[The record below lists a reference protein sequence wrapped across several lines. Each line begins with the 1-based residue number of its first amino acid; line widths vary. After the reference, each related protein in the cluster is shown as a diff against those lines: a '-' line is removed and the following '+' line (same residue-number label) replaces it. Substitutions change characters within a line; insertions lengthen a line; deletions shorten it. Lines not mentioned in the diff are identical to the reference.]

1 MKRGLGME
9 KSNMNARLL
18 KSFSAFVLVAAAGCQ
33 GTVVQGELTADF
45 VKVDHAVSAT
55 TQSALRGKIHAN
67 AVPTGNDTSFY
78 IGVNKSQLGQRYF
91 MSAFMKQ
98 FFPGATD
105 GGAGYPLGTKV
116 VTFRVQ
122 NGKLFVFDASDLNKT
137 SDQFDPTLIIESY
150 PIVTDPTFANTPG
163 NKNYVLFDPAAG
175 LNKYGFVENMFDSNN
190 FYGASTDFQVD
201 AAYSQN
207 FQAVSDGAIW
217 DEVFTG
223 STSSAVQLNDGSQA
237 STFSASG
244 TLGLSLRKYKETPSY
259 TALPYPDKSFYW
271 TSEPKLVP
279 NTGGQEVAINANH
292 WAVSKGHPIHWV
304 IDPRILDVQKQ
315 YPQYD
320 LVGALKRGVTN
331 WNKVFGFEA
340 MTVDI
345 ATANESWG
353 DDNTA
358 YVLWDPSPV
367 GIAWATEVANP
378 NTGEIRNA
386 WVYFSSFWLDDA
398 LGLPPLINGSATA
411 TAKPVAK
418 HAKIPG
424 LTWSNFT
431 HAPNCVRFA
440 GDSPTALK
448 RQALAQAASNALSD
462 KQIVENL
469 LTHVLLHEIG
479 HTLGLR
485 HNFKGSLNATKSTSV
500 MDYIF
505 DDEAVLQGLNFPS
518 NYDTDAINFLYGY
531 SPNPPTEAFGTDED
545 AQVDPYT
552 QPYDPTGLD
561 PLNEYYGPVYRFY
574 ANRYVTTPSDNPGI
588 VQYIAG
594 DLFDYVR
601 ASTAYAASTTR
612 KQAFDYA
619 FYSVKVGGTAAAAD
633 PARVNELAQLAFSQI
648 YGAGSGDIAGPAA
661 PDAVVSPAALNEVKG
676 NLENVDKIR
685 AADTRRATVD
695 ILKGL
700 QSEDAYAILLD
711 AQPKLNTEMA
721 TLTGTAAN
729 DLKDLIARVQAA
741 VSPYFN

>member
-1 MKRGLGME
+1 MKSGLLVE
-9 KSNMNARLL
+9 KTNMNARLF
-18 KSFSAFVLVAAAGCQ
+18 KTFSAFLIVAVTGCQ
-33 GTVVQGELTADF
+33 GSVVPGTLSDAF
-45 VKVDHAVSAT
+45 VKVDRTLSPE
-55 TQSALRGKIHAN
+55 TQSAIRTM
-67 AVPTGNDTSFY
+67 AVPTTDGDQSFY
-78 IGVNKSQLGQRYF
+78 IGVKKTELGQRYF

-98 FFPGATD
+98 FFPGATG

-137 SDQFDPTLIIESY
+137 SDAFDPTLIIEAY
-150 PIVTDPTFANTPG
+150 PVVTDNAAFNATPG
-163 NKNYVLFDPAAG
+163 SKNYVLFDPAAG
-175 LNKYGFVENMFDSNN
+175 LNKYGFVENMFDSNE

-201 AAYSQN
+201 LAYSTN
-207 FQAVSDGAIW
+207 FKSVSDGAVW

-223 STSSAVQLNDGSQA
+223 STSQPVQLNDGSQA
-237 STFSASG
+237 STFKASG
-244 TLGLSLRKYKETPSY
+244 TLGLALRKYKETPGY
-259 TALPYPDKSFYW
+259 QALAYPDKPFYW

-304 IDPRILDVQKQ
+304 LDPRILDAQKQ

-320 LVGALKRGVTN
+320 IVGALERGVTN

-340 MTVDI
+340 LTVSI
-345 ATANESWG
+345 AKPDESWG

-367 GIAWATEVANP
+367 GIAWATEVSNP

-386 WVYFSSFWLDDA
+386 WIYFSSFWLDDA
-398 LGLPPLINGSATA
+398 LGLPPLINGTAAATG
-411 TAKPVAK
+411 KPVAK

-424 LTWSNFT
+424 LTWSQFT

-440 GDSPTALK
+440 GDSPTAMK
-448 RQALAQAASNALSD
+448 REALAQPASNALSD
-462 KQIVENL
+462 KDIVEKL
-469 LTHVLLHEIG
+469 LTHVLLHEVG

-485 HNFKGSLNATKSTSV
+485 HNFKGSLDANKSTSV

-505 DDEAVLQGLNFPS
+505 DDEAVLTGLDFPS
-518 NYDTDAINFLYGY
+518 NYDTDAINYLYGY

-545 AQVDPYT
+545 TQVDPYT

-574 ANRYVTTPSDNPGI
+574 ANRYATTPADNNGI
-588 VQYIAG
+588 VNYIAG

-601 ASTAYAASTTR
+601 ASDAYASSTAR

-619 FYSVKVGGTAAAAD
+619 FFTAKLAGAPAAAD
-633 PARVNELAQLAFSQI
+633 PARVNELTQLAFSQI

-661 PDAVVSPAALNEVKG
+661 PDAVVSPAALAQVQG
-676 NLENVDKIR
+676 NLDNTDHLR
-685 AADTRRATVD
+685 TADTRRMTVD

-700 QSEDAYAILLD
+700 QSEDAYQILLD
-711 AQPKLNTEMA
+711 AQPKLNNELT
-721 TLTGTAAN
+721 TVTGTAAN

>member
-1 MKRGLGME
+1 MKPGFGVE

-18 KSFSAFVLVAAAGCQ
+18 KSFSAFLIIAAAGCQ
-33 GTVVQGELTADF
+33 GTVVPGALTDAF
-45 VKVDHAVSAT
+45 VKVDRTLSAE
-55 TQSALRGKIHAN
+55 TQSAIRTM
-67 AVPTGNDTSFY
+67 AVPTGNDQSFY
-78 IGVNKSQLGQRYF
+78 IAVNKSELGQRYF

-98 FFPGATD
+98 FFPGATA

-137 SDQFDPTLIIESY
+137 SDQFDPTLIVEAY
-150 PIVTDPTFANTPG
+150 PIVTDNTSFNNTPG
-163 NKNYVLFDPAAG
+163 SKNYVLFDPAAG
-175 LNKYGFVENMFDSNN
+175 LNKYGFVESMFDSNE
-190 FYGASTDFQVD
+190 FYGATTDFQVD
-201 AAYSQN
+201 VAYSQN
-207 FQAVSDGAIW
+207 FRSTSDGAIW

-223 STSSAVQLNDGSQA
+223 STSDAVQLNDGSQA
-237 STFSASG
+237 STFKASG
-244 TLGLSLRKYKETPSY
+244 TLGLALRKYKETPSY
-259 TALPYPDKSFYW
+259 TALPYPDKPFYW

-279 NTGGQEVAINANH
+279 NTGGQGVTINANH
-292 WAVSKGHPIHWV
+292 WAVGKGKPIHWV
-304 IDPRILDVQKQ
+304 LDPRILEVQKQ

-320 LVGALKRGVTN
+320 LVGALKRGITN
-331 WNKVFGFEA
+331 WNQVFGFEA
-340 MTVDI
+340 LTVSI
-345 ATANESWG
+345 ATPNESWG

-386 WVYFSSFWLDDA
+386 WIYFSSFWLDDA
-398 LGLPPLINGSATA
+398 LGLPPLINGAAVA

-424 LTWSNFT
+424 LTWSTYT

-440 GDSPTALK
+440 GDSPTAMK
-448 RQALAQAASNALSD
+448 REALAQAASNALTD

-469 LTHVLLHEIG
+469 LTHVLLHEVG

-485 HNFKGSLNATKSTSV
+485 HNFKGSLDATKSTSV

-505 DDEAVLQGLNFPS
+505 DDEAVTQGLDFPS
-518 NYDTDAINFLYGY
+518 GYDTDAIKYLYGM
-531 SPNPPTEAFGTDED
+531 STTPPAQAFGTDED
-545 AQVDPYT
+545 TRVDPYT

-561 PLNEYYGPVYRFY
+561 PLNQYYGPVYRFY
-574 ANRYVTTPSDNPGI
+574 ANRYLNTPSDNSGI

-601 ASTAYAASTTR
+601 ASNAYATSTAR

-619 FYSVKVGGTAAAAD
+619 FFSVKVGGAPAAAD
-633 PARVNELAQLAFSQI
+633 PARVNELSQLAFSQI
-648 YGAGSGDIAGPAA
+648 YGAGSGDIAGPAT
-661 PDAVVSPAALNEVKG
+661 PDAVVTPAALTQVQG
-676 NLENVDKIR
+676 NLDNTDHLR
-685 AADTRRATVD
+685 AAATRRMTVD

-700 QSEDAYAILLD
+700 QSEDAYSVLLD
-711 AQPKLNTEMA
+711 AQPKLNTE
-721 TLTGTAAN
+721 LTALSGTAAN